1 LKDTGTD
8 TLSVGNEIS
17 WLARHWALFCLCWCM
32 QYAVVATSDVQF
44 GCLINKL
51 QLWYCKTGT
60 NRRYRVQMQCIENR
74 RHLC

>member
-1 LKDTGTD
+1 
-8 TLSVGNEIS
+8 
-17 WLARHWALFCLCWCM
+17 M

-60 NRRYRVQMQCIENR
+60 NRRYRVQMWCIENR